1 MVNGHDKSGQIELAR
16 EFGLLPERNAI
27 SWSTMIT
34 SFAQVGM
41 FLEALEVFNEMQV
54 AGIRPNHAGIVGGL
68 PSCGYLGALDQ
79 GRWIHVYVKRNWI
92 ESWALH

>member
-1 MVNGHDKSGQIELAR
+1 M
-16 EFGLLPERNAI
+16 
-27 SWSTMIT
+27 
-34 SFAQVGM
+34 VGM
-41 FLEALEVFNEMQV
+41 CQKALEVFNEMQV

-68 PSCGYLGALDQ
+68 SACGYLGALDQ